1 MAQARCWCF
10 TMYNY
15 DIMKLQEMI
24 ENNQDKYKYCVF
36 QQERCPKTRK
46 KHVQGYIVFNRGKRL
61 GEVKKFLNDNTVHL
75 ETARGTPDENR
86 KYCTKTES
94 RRKNTDYIE
103 YGNIKMCGQGR
114 RNDIEGVRDLI
125 LEENYSKK
133 EILGEAPGILAKYP
147 KFVDYCLEVANEP
160 TEKTREAPEVI
171 YIHGKPGV
179 GKTKKAVE
187 MTEDKNYY
195 ELVDDEK
202 AWFCGYKYEKVV
214 LIDDFTGKLPRN
226 KILKLLDRYPFSK
239 RFEIKGGHVW
249 CDPDLIIITSNYE
262 IDDLEYDST
271 TKTALKRRI
280 TKTIKM

>member
-1 MAQARCWCF
+1 
-10 TMYNY
+10 
-15 DIMKLQEMI
+15 
-24 ENNQDKYKYCVF
+24 
-36 QQERCPKTRK
+36 
-46 KHVQGYIVFNRGKRL
+46 
-61 GEVKKFLNDNTVHL
+61 
-75 ETARGTPDENR
+75 
-86 KYCTKTES
+86 
-94 RRKNTDYIE
+94 
-103 YGNIKMCGQGR
+103 MCGQGR

-133 EILGEAPGILAKYP
+133 ELLGEAPGILAKYP